1 MMTITITAIVVL
13 VLLGSVLALAEA
25 SISRM
30 TRLRAAL
37 LRDEGYR
44 NGTILEKIESD
55 PAPYLNAIY
64 LSVMFAQNG
73 SAILVAILAERRFGG
88 FGVMALSVVF
98 TIAYFVVVEAMSKTF
113 GILHSDRVALAL
125 APVVY
130 FLGRA
135 LSVPTRALIGLANI
149 LLPGKGLKQG
159 PFVSEEDIRTMAAV
173 GHE

>member
-44 NGTILEKIESD
+44 NATILEKIESD
-55 PAPYLNAIY
+55 PAPYLNAVY

-73 SAILVAILAERRFGG
+73 SAILVAILAERHFGG

-98 TIAYFVVVEAMSKTF
+98 TIAYFVVVEDF
-113 GILHSDRVALAL
+113 RHSAQRSCRSSALGTGVVPRPRAALAHPR
-125 APVVY
+125 AHRPVEH
-130 FLGRA
+130 
-135 LSVPTRALIGLANI
+135 SVAGQRPE
-149 LLPGKGLKQG
+149 K
-159 PFVSEEDIRTMAAV
+159 
-173 GHE
+173 